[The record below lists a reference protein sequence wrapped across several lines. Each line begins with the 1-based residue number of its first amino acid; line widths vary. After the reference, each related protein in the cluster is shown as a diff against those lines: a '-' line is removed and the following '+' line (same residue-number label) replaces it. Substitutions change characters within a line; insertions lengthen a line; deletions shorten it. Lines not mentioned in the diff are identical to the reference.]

1 MGRLCGPPLLS
12 EPHLMSIRMYML
24 LKCVFTVHV
33 RTLLSSCEALMHV
46 SSKLGAS
53 ISSTPSSRRLS
64 MGKNTLEGE
73 GKGKGGREE
82 DTSHSWSVMKSTDTI
97 LGYTTLPHTPPL
109 FHTSPPP
116 SHIPHTPSTIYTHS
130 STHQCTLLPSHIPP
144 PSPGRILTSRK
155 QASHSLG
162 DSLCR
167 SWASR
172 ALCR

>member
-12 EPHLMSIRMYML
+12 EPHLMSICMYML
-24 LKCVFTVHV
+24 IKCVCTVHV
-33 RTLLSSCEALMHV
+33 RTLLSSCEALMRV

-53 ISSTPSSRRLS
+53 ISSTPSSKRLS
-64 MGKNTLEGE
+64 MGKNTLEGRGGE
-73 GKGKGGREE
+73 GGRRILV
-82 DTSHSWSVMKSTDTI
+82 TAAVTNSSDTI
-97 LGYTTLPHTPPL
+97 LSYTTLPHTLPL
-109 FHTSPPP
+109 P
-116 SHIPHTPSTIYTHS
+116 HIPTTY
-130 STHQCTLLPSHIPP
+130 QCTLLPSDVPP
-144 PSPGRILTSRK
+144 PSPVGPLTSRK